1 MTVVI
6 ISASCQHVE
15 FFEAAGISK
24 FDCSR
29 EILLSSL
36 TTISFVVILAL
47 ETSVHSGVSEQVR
60 RLANNDAWIATCT
73 FHQAQI
79 HALMYAYV

>member
-1 MTVVI
+1 MHITLILQVICLGLIVVL

-15 FFEAAGISK
+15 FFKTAGISK
-24 FDCSR
+24 FYCSR

-36 TTISFVVILAL
+36 TTISFVVVLAL

-60 RLANNDAWIATCT
+60 
-73 FHQAQI
+73 
-79 HALMYAYV
+79 